1 MYPYILW
8 KDVQDCLRKRF
19 DDGEEQLSF
28 YQVCAE
34 LLIENPYT
42 GPEPEYPDFM
52 SWDCKEPEGLHTL
65 FCQIPVTEE
74 DISSRPLDRSVFSG
88 FTAPRYVFTRD
99 DNVLLPCARKE
110 GSQNKNDGFTIH
122 YVLKRNFEL
131 ILENKHYD
139 LTDGTLTM
147 ISPHMPYR
155 MIGDE
160 HGVAC
165 TILVMRKCFQGI
177 FGKVLSH
184 KNVLTDYF
192 YEIME
197 HHVQNCLL
205 FHFSDSVKNHH
216 LIRDMFAEYYSDG
229 EYRYDICTSLLELLL
244 LQAVKS
250 GLLISDGHPGAKQA
264 EPQIPLFLQ
273 YIHEHAPS
281 LSLEN
286 MADIFHYSKGYI
298 SSQLKKATGRT
309 FQELVT
315 EEKIHIAELLLADTT
330 DSIEKIGEQTG
341 FQSLVSFS
349 RRFHQMTGM
358 SPTQYRRKQFLNQGM
373 TETKK

>member
-1 MYPYILW
+1 
-8 KDVQDCLRKRF
+8 
-19 DDGEEQLSF
+19 
-28 YQVCAE
+28 
-34 LLIENPYT
+34 
-42 GPEPEYPDFM
+42 
-52 SWDCKEPEGLHTL
+52 
-65 FCQIPVTEE
+65 
-74 DISSRPLDRSVFSG
+74 
-88 FTAPRYVFTRD
+88 
-99 DNVLLPCARKE
+99 
-110 GSQNKNDGFTIH
+110 
-122 YVLKRNFEL
+122 
-131 ILENKHYD
+131 
-139 LTDGTLTM
+139 
-147 ISPHMPYR
+147 
-155 MIGDE
+155 
-160 HGVAC
+160 
-165 TILVMRKCFQGI
+165 
-177 FGKVLSH
+177 
-184 KNVLTDYF
+184 
-192 YEIME
+192 
-197 HHVQNCLL
+197 
-205 FHFSDSVKNHH
+205 
-216 LIRDMFAEYYSDG
+216 MFAEYYSDG

-330 DSIEKIGEQTG
+330 DSIEKIGEQAG

-358 SPTQYRRKQFLNQGM
+358 SPTQYR
-373 TETKK
+373 KKT